1 MFIPDPDLDFLSIP
15 DPGSRG
21 QKGTGSWIRI
31 RNTGYRYTVSVLK
44 VYGISSTSFV
54 NDKFCL
60 CRHKT
65 FGLNELVVGEEEP
78 VWKKY
83 LEQFKNPLI
92 ILLLGSA
99 FVSLVMQQFDDAA
112 SITLAIVIVVTVGF
126 VQEYRYPDSGTKFF
140 PSRIRINEFQY
151 FNPKKLVSKLSETV
165 LRIHDILG

>member
-1 MFIPDPDLDFLSIP
+1 LF
-15 DPGSRG
+15 G
-21 QKGTGSWIRI
+21 
-31 RNTGYRYTVSVLK
+31 
-44 VYGISSTSFV
+44 
-54 NDKFCL
+54 
-60 CRHKT
+60 RHKT

-126 VQEYRYPDSGTKFF
+126 VQEYRYPDSGSNFF
-140 PSRIRINEFQY
+140 PYRIRI
-151 FNPKKLVSKLSETV
+151 K
-165 LRIHDILG
+165 